1 MSGGILQFWFSF
13 GSTYTYFSTQRIE
26 QLASA
31 KDIGIEWYPFALK
44 RISSGSGNQ
53 SNPRKVNYMWRDLQR
68 RADYHG
74 LEYNKPDLYPVDY
87 ELTLNAS
94 LIACRE
100 GWGPEFI
107 RLVFRRNFVDG
118 KQIGVGDNLEAAL
131 RELGKDPN
139 AVIAE
144 AKTAQIVGAVEEQTD
159 KAQSLGIFGSPS
171 FIAGDELFWGDDRL
185 EEAIDWCASH

>member
-1 MSGGILQFWFSF
+1 MSGKILQFWFSF

-26 QLASA
+26 QLAGA
-31 KDIGIEWYPFALK
+31 RDLGIEWYPFALK

-53 SNPRKVNYMWRDLQR
+53 SNPRKVNYMWRDMQR
-68 RADYHG
+68 RADQHG

-94 LIACRE
+94 LIACQE

-107 RLVFRRNFVDG
+107 RLVFRLNFVDG

-131 RELGKDPN
+131 RELGKNPD
-139 AVIAE
+139 AVIAK
-144 AKTAQIVGAVEEQTD
+144 AKTAEIIKAVEEQTG

-171 FIAGDELFWGDDRL
+171 FIVGEELFWGDDRL
-185 EEAIDWCASH
+185 EEAIDWCATH